1 MNTIKDELKRTNTLI
16 EDVVGEIKNRNE
28 IQLKILNTLQGQQQ
42 SQERETQAQSYVGL
56 LNNL

>member
-1 MNTIKDELKRTNTLI
+1 MLLEKWK
-16 EDVVGEIKNRNE
+16 KKNE

-42 SQERETQAQSYVGL
+42 SQENEIQAQSYVGL